1 MVFEEDLERCF
12 RSLSGPQHLS
22 ARVLSPTG
30 DPDDATSALEL
41 VEAGRAVFWKQ
52 LLRMRTPFNAIE
64 PRIAHELRAIA
75 ERVEELNAPAI
86 PLDSDQKLAERL
98 QLSTRFYR
106 LVAHVRAQPGMDY
119 FLIGITD
126 GYPVS
131 HAARRGP
138 VVVLHGAAMSIITEP
153 DASPRVIQIPQLTDD
168 WVCNAL
174 RVLRQTTQRSRKRS
188 ADRGMRKVPLIR
200 SERAKLDADIHEVLS
215 VLWLRLA
222 VPLLQIMQ
230 WPVRSHS
237 TAMLVL
243 LTFSMQ
249 KREGR
254 DRPRLFLCPTGMLT
268 FLPIHVAGIY
278 GRSSQQQEN
287 ICLSDFCVTSYTPTL
302 GASIQTSRQS
312 ARISRADTRVLLAAA
327 PSPTAHNVLPAA
339 SREVEIVASIV
350 PPHGILA
357 NGGLSV
363 PSAVEYASTAHDVL
377 RLLPET
383 TILHLAC
390 HGKQNPSAPL
400 ESGFVMQDRM
410 VHISDLI
417 RLELTKARLAFLSA
431 CETAQ
436 GDLRHPDEI
445 LHLAATML
453 IVGFTSVVGTMW
465 SMDDVDGPAVAEA
478 VYRDLYAGEEDTLD
492 LDSVPYALDAAVR
505 TLRMQGHDVSR
516 WATYIHVGT

>member
-22 ARVLSPTG
+22 ARMLSPG
-30 DPDDATSALEL
+30 GEPSDATSALEL

-52 LLRMRTPFNAIE
+52 LLRTRTPFNAIE

-75 ERVEELNAPAI
+75 QRVDELDALAM
-86 PLDSDQKLAERL
+86 PLDSERKLAEQL
-98 QLSTRFYR
+98 QLSTQFYR

-138 VVVLHGAAMSIITEP
+138 VVVLHGTSMSIITEP
-153 DASPRVIQIPQLTDD
+153 DTSPRVIRIPQLTDD
-168 WVCNAL
+168 WICNAL
-174 RVLRQTTQRSRKRS
+174 HVLRQTTQRSRHRS
-188 ADRGMRKVPLIR
+188 SDRGMRKVPLIR
-200 SERAKLDADIHEVLS
+200 GESANLDADIHEVLS
-215 VLWLRLA
+215 VLWLRIA
-222 VPLLQIMQ
+222 VPLLQILQ
-230 WPVRSHS
+230 WPVRPYF
-237 TAMLVL
+237 TGILVF
-243 LTFSMQ
+243 LTSPLQ

-268 FLPIHVAGIY
+268 FLPIHAAGIY
-278 GRSSQQQEN
+278 GRSSERTEN
-287 ICLSDFCVTSYTPTL
+287 TCLSDFCVTSYTPTL
-302 GASIQTSRQS
+302 GASIQTSRPS
-312 ARISRADTRVLLAAA
+312 ARILRADTKVLLAAA
-327 PSPTAHNVLPAA
+327 PSAAAHNVLPAA
-339 SREVEIVASIV
+339 SREVEIVASII
-350 PPHGILA
+350 PSHGILA
-357 NGGLSV
+357 NGDLSA
-363 PSAVEYASTAHDVL
+363 PSAVQYASTADDVL

-390 HGKQNPSAPL
+390 HGKQNPGAPL

-410 VHISDLI
+410 VHISDLLS
-417 RLELTKARLAFLSA
+417 LELTKARLAFLSA